1 MTAGFSW
8 HEGTWL
14 LHCLR
19 QVALIIGLVA
29 SFLNILNTHN
39 EKGEQKEGKEILM
52 YGSLHNSGRNLLFIF
67 HESFST
73 GLTF

>member
-1 MTAGFSW
+1 
-8 HEGTWL
+8 
-14 LHCLR
+14 
-19 QVALIIGLVA
+19 VALIIGLVA

-52 YGSLHNSGRNLLFIF
+52 YGSLHNSGRHLLFIF
-67 HESFST
+67 HEAFST